1 MKREGI
7 KDDEKESCM
16 ALYIKAMKVQAS
28 WDLMLDLTCFHS
40 TFVQCSSRFLV
51 LNRMGVI
58 VMLHETERTLE

>member
-1 MKREGI
+1 MRREGT

-16 ALYIKAMKVQAS
+16 ALYIKAVTVQAS

-51 LNRMGVI
+51 LNMMPWRWA
-58 VMLHETERTLE
+58 